1 MRQDLRHAL
10 QILVKHPRFTA
21 VAVVTLAL
29 GIGAN
34 TAIFT
39 LVNGV
44 LLRPLPY
51 PDQDRIVRLWE
62 QTERGP
68 QVSVSGPN
76 FRDWF
81 RMARSFDALA
91 AYFGGR
97 DTVIAGKNATFAD
110 VYQVSSDFFE
120 ALGVQPS
127 AGRTFTTDEILEGGP
142 PAVVVSYEFWR
153 QTLGEAPVEEARVE
167 AVGLSCRVVGVMPPG
182 FAYPRDADVWF
193 PMEHFKDETGRTGHN
208 FSVIARVRGDVSPEQ
223 ARAELAT
230 IATQLKTRHGQDNDA
245 IGITMLPLHE
255 SLSGRAR
262 PALLMLLGAV
272 GLVLLIACANVASTL
287 LARAE
292 ERRRELAIRAALGA
306 SRSRIVRQLLV
317 ESLILAVVGGV
328 AGFLAGTWILRGLLS
343 IDPGTLTRG
352 AEVGIDGRIFL
363 FSIATAVGTV
373 FVFGLVPA
381 LSASQID
388 LRDSLAHGA
397 RVASGGRSRAFLV
410 AAEAALA
417 TLLLVGAALLIR
429 SLWKVTSID
438 PGWNPQGLV
447 TLEMTVPGS
456 RYDSEAR
463 AVAFYSELLTRL
475 RSVPGVRHTGLT
487 TSIPL
492 GVFDPGGG
500 FRLDNADV
508 RDWSAGYRVVSA
520 DYLPALGVP
529 LVRGRFIRDADDG
542 SQQPVAVVNQEF
554 VKRYLGDGDPIGRRF
569 QYRGMDGR
577 DEPWL
582 TIVGVVGDL
591 RHRSLIR
598 PFQPEAYVSY
608 QQRSKRTR
616 SSVYVAVRL
625 ASADLVERSA
635 SVLRETV
642 MAVGPDVPVEIVS
655 MDERVSASVAD
666 RRFTAAVLGAFAV
679 TALLLA
685 AVGIYGV
692 LSQTVARRMHEIG
705 IRMALGADARAVVR
719 MVRTGALKPV
729 AVGIAV
735 GVVGALGL
743 GRYITTMLY
752 EVGPADPRSF
762 VLAAAALFGVAWIAA
777 SIPARRATA
786 VDPIVVLRAE

>member
-62 QTERGP
+62 QTQRGS
-68 QVSVSGPN
+68 QVAVSGPN
-76 FRDWF
+76 FRDWVQ
-81 RMARSFDALA
+81 MGRSFEAIA
-91 AYFGGR
+91 AYWGGR
-97 DTVIAGKNATFAD
+97 DTVIAGRNATFAD
-110 VYQVSSDFFE
+110 VYHVSKGFFDT
-120 ALGVQPS
+120 LGVQPG
-127 AGRTFTTDEILEGGP
+127 AGRAFTADEMVEGGP

-153 QTLGEAPVEEARVE
+153 QTLGEAPLEDIRLET
-167 AVGLSCRVVGVMPPG
+167 VGLSCRVVGVMPAG
-182 FAYPRDADVWF
+182 VAYPRDADIWF
-193 PMEHFKDETGRTGHN
+193 PMEHFEDTTGRTGHN
-208 FSVIARVRGDVSPEQ
+208 FSVIARLSDGISGEQ
-223 ARAELAT
+223 VRAELAT
-230 IATQLKTRHGQDNDA
+230 IASRLKTQHGDGNDA
-245 IGITMLPLHE
+245 IGITMMPLHD
-255 SLSGRAR
+255 SLSGGAR

-317 ESLILAVVGGV
+317 ESLMLALVGGI
-328 AGFLAGTWILRGLLS
+328 AGFLAGTWMLRGLLS

-352 AEVGIDGRIFL
+352 VDVGIDGRIFL
-363 FSIATAVGTV
+363 FSIASAVGTV

-388 LRDSLAHGA
+388 LRDSLVHGT
-397 RVASGGRSRAFLV
+397 RVAGGGRSRAFLV

-447 TLEMTVPGS
+447 TLEMTVPGT
-456 RYDSEAR
+456 RYDSEPR
-463 AVAFYSELLTRL
+463 AVAFYRELLPRV
-475 RSVPGVRHTGLT
+475 RAVPGVQHVGLT
-487 TSIPL
+487 SNLPL
-492 GVFDPGGG
+492 APFDPGGG
-500 FRLDNADV
+500 FRLETTYV
-508 RDWSAGYRVVSA
+508 RGWSAGYRVVSA
-520 DYLPALGVP
+520 DYLRALGVP
-529 LVRGRFIRDADDG
+529 LVRGRFISDADDEM
-542 SQQPVAVVNQEF
+542 QQTVAVVNQEF

-569 QYRGMDGR
+569 QYLGMDGR
-577 DEPWL
+577 NEPWL
-582 TIVGVVGDL
+582 TIVGVVGDV
-591 RHRSLIR
+591 RHRSLVR
-598 PFQPEAYVSY
+598 PSQPEAYVSY
-608 QQRSKRTR
+608 QQRPKRIR
-616 SSVYVAVRL
+616 YSVFVAARL
-625 ASADLVERSA
+625 ASADLVERSIPA
-635 SVLRETV
+635 LREV
-642 MAVGPDVPVEIVS
+642 VAAVGPDVPVEIVS
-655 MDERVSASVAD
+655 MDERVSTSVAD
-666 RRFTAAVLGAFAV
+666 RRFTAAVLGAFAFA
-679 TALLLA
+679 ALLLA

-719 MVRTGALKPV
+719 MVRAGALKPV
-729 AVGIAV
+729 VAGIAA
-735 GVVGALGL
+735 GAIAALVL
-743 GRYITTMLY
+743 GRYVASMLY
-752 EVGPADPRSF
+752 EVAPADPRSF
-762 VLAAAALFGVAWIAA
+762 VVAAVVLLAVAWVAA
-777 SIPARRATA
+777 SIPARRATT